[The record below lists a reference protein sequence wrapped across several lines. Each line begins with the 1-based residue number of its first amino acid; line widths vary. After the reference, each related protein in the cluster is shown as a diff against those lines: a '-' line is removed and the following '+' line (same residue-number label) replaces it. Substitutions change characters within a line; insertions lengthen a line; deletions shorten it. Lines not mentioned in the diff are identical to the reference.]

1 MNSRERVLCAL
12 SGGQP
17 DKVPFIEGSVEQ
29 NIGQALLKTDRE
41 LSYREMSDLL
51 GMDAVVVQYFPP
63 YFADREI
70 GSDGQVYYTTGKI
83 KSRADLDLMVFPD
96 PYDPTF
102 YDKAARVLAQKG
114 DLAACASIKHG
125 VAPMLVSMGLDGFSY
140 ALMDDPGLIKEVLDR
155 YVEWQLV
162 VTEHLIGMGFDFM
175 WSFDDVA
182 YKSGPFCSLK
192 VFREYFMPAFRR
204 SAEAITLPWIFHSD
218 GNIMPLLDD
227 LITLGMNGIHPIE
240 PGPMDLAEVKEKYGK
255 QVCIIGNVSVDVLS
269 SGTPEQVRQLVKE
282 RIQIAAPGGGYI
294 ISSSNSIPSYARP
307 ENVEAMAQA
316 IREFG
321 SYPIDIQE

>member
-1 MNSRERVLCAL
+1 MA
-12 SGGQP
+12 
-17 DKVPFIEGSVEQ
+17 
-29 NIGQALLKTDRE
+29 
-41 LSYREMSDLL
+41 DLL
-51 GMDAVVVQYFPP
+51 GMDAVVIQYFPP
-63 YFADREI
+63 YFANKEI

-83 KSRADLDLMVFPD
+83 RKRADLDMMEFPD
-96 PYDPTF
+96 PYDPKF
-102 YDKAARVLAQKG
+102 YEKAAQVLEQKG

-125 VAPMLVSMGLDGFSY
+125 VAPMLVSMGLDGFAY
-140 ALMDDPGLIKEVLDR
+140 AMMDDPDLIREVLNR

-192 VFREYFMPAFRR
+192 MFREFLMPAFRR
-204 SAEAITLPWIFHSD
+204 SAEAITIPWIFHSD

-227 LITLGMNGIHPIE
+227 LVTLGMSGLHPIE

-255 QVCIIGNVSVDVLS
+255 KLCIVGNVSVDTLS
-269 SGTPEQVRQLVKE
+269 SGTPQEIRQLVKE

-294 ISSSNSIPSYARP
+294 ISSSNSIPSYAIP
-307 ENVEAMAQA
+307 ENVKTMAEAIQ
-316 IREFG
+316 EFG
-321 SYPIDIQE
+321 SYPINIPE